1 MTTTTEPTPPEIHPV
16 LAEVTARVTARSATT
31 RAAYLERIRSAA
43 DRGPAAG
50 PHRESLGCANL
61 AHGVAACGPDKLTLT
76 ASPARNLAIVTAY
89 NDMLSAHQ
97 PFETYPALIKQ
108 AARDAGGVAQVAG
121 GVPAMCDGITQGRA
135 GMELSLFSRD
145 VIAMSTAVALSHDMF
160 DAAVLLGVCDKIV
173 PGLVMGALSFGHL
186 PVLLAPAGPMTSG
199 LPNKQKA
206 AVRQRFAAGEIGREE
221 LLEAESQSYHGP
233 GTCTFFGTANS
244 NQLLMEIM
252 GLHLPGSTFV
262 NPGTPL
268 RDALTAETARRALAA
283 AGDPALAM
291 GEIVDEK
298 AVLNGIVALLATG
311 GSTNHT
317 MHLVAMAAAAG
328 VEITWDDFS
337 DLSAVVPLLAR
348 IYPNGSADVNHF
360 RAAGGL
366 QVLIRELRGA
376 GLLHDDVRTVDGP
389 GLARYTREPFLDDGE
404 LVWREGPAESLDKS
418 VLRGVADP
426 FAPDGG
432 LRVLH
437 GNLGRAVV
445 KTSAV
450 EPAHRYVEAPAVVVE
465 DQDDLLAAYRAGE
478 LDGRDF
484 VAVVRNQGPRANGMP
499 ELHKLTPVLGVLQDR
514 GHQVAVVTDGRMSGA
529 SGKVPAALHV
539 TPEAARGGPLG
550 KVRDGD
556 PIRLDT
562 LTGTLSV
569 LVDADELDAREPAVP
584 DTPSGPTFGT
594 GRELFTAFRAAVG
607 PADRGATVAGV
618 ERDA

>member
-1 MTTTTEPTPPEIHPV
+1 MTGSPPELHPTI
-16 LAEVTARVTARSATT
+16 AAVTDRVRARSAAG
-31 RAAYLERIRSAA
+31 RSEYLRRIRSAA
-43 DRGPAAG
+43 APATAPVRDG
-50 PHRESLGCANL
+50 MGCANL
-61 AHGVAACGPDKLTLT
+61 AHGAAACGPDKLALT
-76 ASPARNLAIVTAY
+76 ATPARNVAVVTAY

-121 GVPAMCDGITQGRA
+121 GVPAMCDGITQGRE

-160 DAAVLLGVCDKIV
+160 DGAVLLGVCDKIV

-186 PVLLAPAGPMTSG
+186 PVVLAPAGPMSSG
-199 LPNKQKA
+199 LPNKRKA
-206 AVRQRFAAGEIGREE
+206 EVRQRHAEGLASREE
-221 LLEAESQSYHGP
+221 LLDAESQSYHGP

-244 NQLLMEIM
+244 NQLLMEAM
-252 GLHLPGSTFV
+252 GLHLPGASFV

-268 RDALTAETARRALAA
+268 RDALTAEAARRVVDGFA
-283 AGDPALAM
+283 PM
-291 GEIVDEK
+291 GEVVDER
-298 AVLNGIVALLATG
+298 AVVNGVVALLATG

-328 VEITWDDFS
+328 VELTWDDFS

-360 RAAGGL
+360 HAAGGTAFL
-366 QVLIRELRGA
+366 VRSLLEA
-376 GLLHDDVRTVDGP
+376 GLLHDDVVTVDGP
-389 GLARYTREPFLDDGE
+389 GLSRYTREPFLSADGGLE
-404 LVWREGPAESLDKS
+404 WREGPAESLDKT

-450 EPAHRYVEAPAVVVE
+450 EPDHRVVEAPARVFS
-465 DQDDLLAAYRAGE
+465 DQTGLLAAFEAGE
-478 LDGRDF
+478 LDTDV
-484 VAVVRNQGPRANGMP
+484 VAVVRYQGPRANGMP
-499 ELHKLTPVLGVLQDR
+499 ELHKLTPALGVLQDR

-539 TPEAARGGPLG
+539 TPEAAQGGPLAR
-550 KVRDGD
+550 VRDGD
-556 PIRLDT
+556 MIRLDT
-562 LTGTLSV
+562 LTGTVTL
-569 LVDADELDAREPAVP
+569 LVDADEFDGRPAASP
-584 DTPSGPTFGT
+584 PPSGTFGT
-594 GRELFTAFRAAVG
+594 GRELFSAFRDAVG
-607 PADRGATVAGV
+607 PADRGAAVALPT
-618 ERDA
+618 R